1 MRINL
6 AKFFCTVLVIT
17 LFAPW
22 PVFGA
27 VSEPVSNQSVTP
39 YTVGKNEFASALVME
54 AKTGKIL
61 YEYQPDKIWPIASL
75 TKLMTA
81 LVFMVRRPAWTDVV
95 AMSGED
101 EVGGGRLRVNTGAT
115 LTVQDLLYSA
125 ITASANNAAM
135 ALARISGLGTA
146 NFVDAMNRQAK
157 AMRLINTKFFEPS
170 GMAPENVST
179 AREVAK
185 LASFAFGVN
194 SIRKVASTAT
204 YSFEIK
210 NTGEIKKLTNTN
222 ELLIDKKNDEVYV
235 TGGKTGFLY
244 ESMYN
249 LAVRMKPSAD
259 ADDGRLLI
267 VVVLGSPTRDAS
279 FASAKA
285 LAMWVWSQYSW
296 P

>member
-1 MRINL
+1 MNFNRFLCAAL
-6 AKFFCTVLVIT
+6 AVSILSP
-17 LFAPW
+17 L

-27 VSEPVSNQSVTP
+27 TILPINKQSSP
-39 YTVGKNEFASALVME
+39 LYTAGKNEFAAALVMD
-54 AKTGKIL
+54 ANSGKIL
-61 YEYQPDKIWPIASL
+61 YEYQPDKIWPSASL

-81 LVFMVRRPAWTDVV
+81 LIFMVRRPAWTDIV

-101 EVGGGRLRVNTGAT
+101 EVGGGRLKVNPGAT

-135 ALARISGLGTA
+135 ALARISGLATA
-146 NFVDAMNRQAK
+146 QFVAAMNTQAK
-157 AMRLINTKFFEPS
+157 AMGLRYTKFYEPA
-170 GMAPENVST
+170 GMSPENVST
-179 AREVAK
+179 AREIAK
-185 LASFAFGVN
+185 LASFAFGVK
-194 SIRKVASTAT
+194 SIRRVATTAE

-222 ELLIDKKNDEVYV
+222 DLLIAKKNEDVYV

-249 LAVRMKPSAD
+249 LVVRMKPAAD
-259 ADDGRLLI
+259 VDDGRLLI
-267 VVVLGSPTRDAS
+267 VVVLGAPTRDAS

-285 LAMWVWSQYSW
+285 LANWAWSAYTW
-296 P
+296 R